1 MEPAGLYNMDLAT
14 RKERLF
20 WLELH
25 PLFLPIRTLYTP
37 QHELKHE
44 EDDPDV
50 KWRQRTPQTTATGY
64 PCTPFRRPSTF
75 ARLPELREGP
85 RCDGAISVSSWMTAP
100 ERDFSFASCAL

>member
-1 MEPAGLYNMDLAT
+1 MEPAGPYNMDLAT
-14 RKERLF
+14 CKESLV

-25 PLFLPIRTLYTP
+25 PLFPPIRTLYTP

-50 KWRQRTPQTTATGY
+50 KWRQRTTQTTAEWHL
-64 PCTPFRRPSTF
+64 CTPFRRPSTF

-85 RCDGAISVSSWMTAP
+85 QCDGAISVSPWMAAP

>member
-1 MEPAGLYNMDLAT
+1 MDLAT

-37 QHELKHE
+37 QYELKHE

-50 KWRQRTPQTTATGY
+50 K
-64 PCTPFRRPSTF
+64 
-75 ARLPELREGP
+75 
-85 RCDGAISVSSWMTAP
+85 
-100 ERDFSFASCAL
+100 